1 MCIGVQLA
9 GAVNLMGACFP
20 TCGAKNSFHL
30 MVLGYTSACSLVTR
44 IIAMAVLISMLKSL
58 ENHLSE
64 YNDCS
69 DDYYSNDDCSDNLIF
84 GSEDAEKTAITYVT
98 LSAVFTGIWLSVSCM
113 GMFGGLRGGYA
124 ESAFEA
130 NEGADEAY
138 DILPSEGRGGPEIV
152 VQQAQ
157 SQATPISSNFE
168 ERLRTLKNL
177 KEQKLITE
185 VAYDE
190 AVKNAM
196 QEV

>member
-1 MCIGVQLA
+1 MCICVQLA

-30 MVLGYTSACSLVTR
+30 MVLGYTSVCSLVTR
-44 IIAMAVLISMLKSL
+44 IIVMAVLISMLKSL

-64 YNDCS
+64 YNNCS
-69 DDYYSNDDCSDNLIF
+69 DDYYSNSNDDCSDNLIF

-113 GMFGGLRGGYA
+113 GMLGGLRGGYA

-130 NEGADEAY
+130 NHGDDEAY
-138 DILPSEGRGGPEIV
+138 DILPSGGRGAV

-185 VAYDE
+185 DAYDE
-190 AVKNAM
+190 AVRNAM
-196 QEV
+196 HEV